1 MTTKLEVGDKAP
13 DFELQSTTGDKLRL
27 SDQLGKGPI
36 VLLFYPLAWS
46 SVCTEEMC
54 SVRDALKEFEELNA
68 SVFGI
73 GVDSPYAQ
81 KAWSKELG
89 LKFPLISDFNKEVS
103 TSYGVLHEELGGLK
117 GVSKRSVFILD
128 NDGKI
133 QYKWVSEDPTR
144 LPDIDQIKRVL
155 AKIQKSISS

>member
-13 DFELQSTTGDKLRL
+13 NFELQSTTGDKLRL
-27 SDQLGKGPI
+27 SDQIGKGPI

-46 SVCTEEMC
+46 PVCTEEMC
-54 SVRDALKEFEELNA
+54 SIRDALKEFEGLNA

-103 TSYGVLHEELGGLK
+103 TSYGVLHEELAGLK